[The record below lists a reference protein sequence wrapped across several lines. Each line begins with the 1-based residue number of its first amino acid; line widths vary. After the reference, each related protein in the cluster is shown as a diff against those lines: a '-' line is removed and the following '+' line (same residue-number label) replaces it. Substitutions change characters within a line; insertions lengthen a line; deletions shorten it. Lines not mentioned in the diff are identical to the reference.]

1 MALTAGE
8 KQLWR
13 FCGAWNEMVGNAGAI
28 TKISLG
34 VCPAD
39 PRLKDELE
47 LITRVAARRLA
58 AAQEWLDEAKAR
70 IE

>member
-1 MALTAGE
+1 
-8 KQLWR
+8 
-13 FCGAWNEMVGNAGAI
+13 MVGNAGAI